1 MPKPLTLPRAA
12 IQFTANG
19 DGDEDRD
26 RELGK
31 QIKSKTARRFYV
43 LHELTFKRYTSQCK
57 AVVKCIE
64 TSQEIQLE
72 LIIEKCV
79 EISGDL
85 ANIC

>member
-1 MPKPLTLPRAA
+1 MPKPLTLPRVA

-43 LHELTFKRYTSQCK
+43 LHE
-57 AVVKCIE
+57 
-64 TSQEIQLE
+64 
-72 LIIEKCV
+72 
-79 EISGDL
+79 
-85 ANIC
+85 